1 MDGIKA
7 ELVEIV
13 GDENVL
19 DAPGILEAYSR
30 DESYAAQVQPR
41 FVVKPGS
48 TEQVQNLIKWAS
60 RSHTPLVPVSSGP
73 PHFHGDTVPS
83 AAGAVIVDLRRMDR
97 ILRIDRKNRM
107 TLIEPGVTFS
117 QLQPALA
124 AQGLRISTP
133 LLPRSNKSVIAS
145 LLERQPTLVPKYN
158 WSLPDPLRCLEIV
171 WGTGDILWTGEAGSQ
186 AHSLEKQWQSGQAQI
201 NPMGPQETDWH
212 RLVSGAQGSMGIVT
226 WASIRCEVLPKV
238 HHLLFI
244 PGKELADLVDC
255 AYSLLKVRAGDEI
268 LILNSASLAY
278 LMGRAASEIKLLQ
291 EKLPPWVILIGIAGR
306 DILPEEKVK
315 VEEQDICEIAG
326 RFGLSAVSRL
336 SLVNDKQVLETI
348 LQSSAEPYWR
358 LNYKGGSQSI
368 FFLTTLDKTPGFVKS
383 MFNLAGTSKYP
394 VSDIGVY
401 IQPQHQGVS
410 YHCEFILPCNP
421 HDPDEAAGTKEFFD
435 KAGEELFK
443 QGAFFS
449 RPYGHWSDLVYSRD
463 AGSKKMLKNIK
474 HIFDPDNVLNPGKL
488 CFQTEKV
495 PGRSRK

>member
-1 MDGIKA
+1 
-7 ELVEIV
+7 
-13 GDENVL
+13 
-19 DAPGILEAYSR
+19 
-30 DESYAAQVQPR
+30 
-41 FVVKPGS
+41 
-48 TEQVQNLIKWAS
+48 
-60 RSHTPLVPVSSGP
+60 
-73 PHFHGDTVPS
+73 
-83 AAGAVIVDLRRMDR
+83 
-97 ILRIDRKNRM
+97 
-107 TLIEPGVTFS
+107 
-117 QLQPALA
+117 
-124 AQGLRISTP
+124 
-133 LLPRSNKSVIAS
+133 
-145 LLERQPTLVPKYN
+145 
-158 WSLPDPLRCLEIV
+158 
-171 WGTGDILWTGEAGSQ
+171 
-186 AHSLEKQWQSGQAQI
+186 
-201 NPMGPQETDWH
+201 
-212 RLVSGAQGSMGIVT
+212 
-226 WASIRCEVLPKV
+226 
-238 HHLLFI
+238 
-244 PGKELADLVDC
+244 VDC

-278 LMGRAASEIKLLQ
+278 MMGRAASEIKLMQ

-326 RFGLSAVSRL
+326 RFALSPVSHL

-368 FFLTTLDKTPGFVKS
+368 FFLTTLDKTPGFIKS
-383 MFNLAGTSKYP
+383 VFNLAGTSKYP

-410 YHCEFILPCNP
+410 YHCEFILPYNP
-421 HDPDEAAGTKEFFD
+421 HDPNEAARTKEFFD